1 MNTAGSYKC
10 YCVDGYAPQPHGSC
24 RNAQTCYHANCQYG
38 CEVIKG
44 AVRCTC
50 PSPGLRL
57 GPDRCTC
64 VDVNE
69 CVLGGGVCP
78 RCRKCVNTFGSFL
91 CKCHLGFKLVYING
105 RYTCVDKDPR
115 PFCSLNPSSPKCRCK
130 DAGCKAV
137 PKVTEEPQRPRTTTP
152 ITTTASRPPLTSA
165 TAQSATTTAASPPPP
180 TPVVTTALPTTIP
193 STALTIDTTTAESTS
208 TAASTSTPLP
218 TATELDTTA
227 PTTTTPVTA
236 AIMTTVET
244 PAATVPLTTM
254 MPSTVSLVTTTVKN
268 RISKDVMYRRE
279 ETCTSLDT
287 PVTTRCGS
295 LMSSWGTRPEM
306 ILGVVHM
313 VGVFGWHVGGRCM
326 SGEPCSIMMSW
337 TGQVPVQGIRLA
349 TEMKK
354 GFS

>member
-1 MNTAGSYKC
+1 MKDLNECGLKPRPCKHRCMNTAGSYKC

-130 DAGCKAV
+130 DAGCKGDNASSQTLDFCFIKMLCKEAKQLERFAGTKLTNFFLAV
-137 PKVTEEPQRPRTTTP
+137 FCHRKSVLLQSCSCKLSFTP
-152 ITTTASRPPLTSA
+152 
-165 TAQSATTTAASPPPP
+165 
-180 TPVVTTALPTTIP
+180 
-193 STALTIDTTTAESTS
+193 
-208 TAASTSTPLP
+208 
-218 TATELDTTA
+218 
-227 PTTTTPVTA
+227 
-236 AIMTTVET
+236 
-244 PAATVPLTTM
+244 
-254 MPSTVSLVTTTVKN
+254 
-268 RISKDVMYRRE
+268 
-279 ETCTSLDT
+279 
-287 PVTTRCGS
+287 
-295 LMSSWGTRPEM
+295 
-306 ILGVVHM
+306 
-313 VGVFGWHVGGRCM
+313 HV
-326 SGEPCSIMMSW
+326 
-337 TGQVPVQGIRLA
+337 
-349 TEMKK
+349 
-354 GFS
+354 